1 MELIIFFGILFFL
14 FIWKSSLKRQTK
26 RTIDKNAEF
35 KTVISENELSLDKLD
50 FKSEKDSNLKDF
62 GRYIS
67 NESLIKR
74 ISVPLSKEDENLLKK
89 MPLKGSNLFSD
100 LEKNF
105 ERFGVRKTNSEIRNL
120 LGLPDFKK
128 DIKKDILTLKSES
141 LRLEKIKNEKETGVK
156 ETNYDRSQRLK
167 NKNEQ
172 EKDRIIKETIDK
184 YTKELQSVFPNETIK
199 ITFHNLSYI
208 GIRFAFLY
216 DMNNEYPHQTPKRFT
231 TIKFKNGNRLAI
243 RPCPIGCISRDGH
256 RKYLFNRE
264 GINTL
269 SENQKELFYHYPC
282 DNGFGFH
289 LGSRKKDKKG
299 GEVYDEQDWEKYI

>member
-50 FKSEKDSNLKDF
+50 IKSEKKSNLKDF

-74 ISVPLSKEDENLLKK
+74 ISVPLSKEDENLLKE

-120 LGLPDFKK
+120 LGLPGFKR
-128 DIKKDILTLKSES
+128 DILILEKIENENS
-141 LRLEKIKNEKETGVK
+141 LRLEKIENENETGVK
-156 ETNYDRSQRLK
+156 ESNYDRSQRLK

-172 EKDRIIKETIDK
+172 EKDCIIKETIDK
-184 YTKELQSVFPNETIK
+184 YTKELQSVFPNKTIK

-208 GIRFAFLY
+208 G
-216 DMNNEYPHQTPKRFT
+216 YPHQTPKRFT
-231 TIKFKNGNRLAI
+231 KIKFKNGNRLAI

-289 LGSRKKDKKG
+289 LASRKKDKKG
-299 GEVYDEQDWEKYI
+299 FEVYVEQDWEKYI

>member
-50 FKSEKDSNLKDF
+50 IKSEKESNLKDF

-67 NESLIKR
+67 NENLIKR
-74 ISVPLSKEDENLLKK
+74 ISVPLSKEDENLLKE

-120 LGLPDFKK
+120 LGLPDFKR
-128 DIKKDILTLKSES
+128 DILILEKIENENS
-141 LRLEKIKNEKETGVK
+141 LRLEKIENENETGVK
-156 ETNYDRSQRLK
+156 ESNYDRSQRLK

-184 YTKELQSVFPNETIK
+184 YTKELQSVFPNKTIK

-208 GIRFAFLY
+208 GIRFPFLY
-216 DMNNEYPHQTPKRFT
+216 DMNNEYPHQTPRRFT

-243 RPCPIGCISRDGH
+243 RPCPIGCTSKEGYY
-256 RKYLFNRE
+256 KYLFNLE
-264 GINTL
+264 GINIL

-289 LGSRKKDKKG
+289 LASRKKDEKG
-299 GEVYDEQDWEKYI
+299 VEVYDEQDWEKYI

>member
-89 MPLKGSNLFSD
+89 MPHKGSNLFSD

-141 LRLEKIKNEKETGVK
+141 LRLEKIKNEKETGVE

-269 SENQKELFYHYPC
+269 SENQKELF
-282 DNGFGFH
+282 
-289 LGSRKKDKKG
+289 
-299 GEVYDEQDWEKYI
+299 